1 MLALL
6 IRPVARICQYPLLF
20 REVQKHM
27 QQHLQGRRASVGGD
41 NQRLASGAQFTK
53 VAGEMLD
60 TIDQINEK
68 ARRTHPCCPYIP
80 VHALTFPHTPYTSV
94 YPLRLHTPYTL
105 TLP

>member
-68 ARRTHPCCPYIP
+68 ARRTHPCMLLHPCACPYIP
-80 VHALTFPHTPYTSV
+80 VH
-94 YPLRLHTPYTL
+94 PLHLLASP
-105 TLP
+105 